1 MLHLKLIYLFPPL
14 FASFM
19 QTGFAMLC
27 AGSIRAKNAKN
38 GTNFLSVT
46 VSPPYNMIIALTS
59 IHVSQFP
66 TLCLYNL

>member
-27 AGSIRAKNAKN
+27 YPCEERKEWYEFYIRD
-38 GTNFLSVT
+38 GITSLQYDHCT
-46 VSPPYNMIIALTS
+46 YIHTRLT
-59 IHVSQFP
+59 I
-66 TLCLYNL
+66 Y